1 MNILI
6 ADDEEAVRL
15 SIRYLADL
23 NALGIKNIYE
33 ASDGKEALDIIR
45 SNPIDIVLTDISMP
59 VSDGIELMRI
69 LHNEFPAI
77 KIIVISGYQN
87 FDYARESL
95 RNGAMDYLLKPINP
109 DQLNALLKKTVS
121 ELNPEKEKLTEYE
134 DENFRLLKDYIEE
147 HHQENIT
154 LDMLAEHFGF
164 NPSYLSR
171 RFKQKFRIS
180 IIDWLS
186 EVRIRHA
193 ANLLVNTD
201 LRIYD
206 IAKHVGYEDEKY
218 FSRVFSREIHMSPKE
233 YRKNKVKK

>member
-15 SIRYLADL
+15 SIRYLANL
-23 NALGIKNIYE
+23 NALGIRNIYE

-121 ELNPEKEKLTEYE
+121 ELNPEKE
-134 DENFRLLKDYIEE
+134 N
-147 HHQENIT
+147 
-154 LDMLAEHFGF
+154 LA
-164 NPSYLSR
+164 N
-171 RFKQKFRIS
+171 
-180 IIDWLS
+180 
-186 EVRIRHA
+186 
-193 ANLLVNTD
+193 
-201 LRIYD
+201 
-206 IAKHVGYEDEKY
+206 
-218 FSRVFSREIHMSPKE
+218 
-233 YRKNKVKK
+233 